1 MTSMPRVD
9 ARLYNAN
16 AVPPVVLT
24 LPRKVTGPRQRRRRR
39 TPVQNALSVPLGRRA
54 SIIRTTAIGAL
65 VLVLAVG
72 GQGCGRWEMARD
84 LSSGPVEFTRED
96 WSYGRARGSMLT
108 SQHYVLYTT
117 CTSKP
122 FVDAMPGFL
131 ETCWKAYTQLLPP
144 GRLLDHRLET
154 YKCIRSGG
162 YSERGITVSHYGGRR
177 ATLSVVAHEGLHQY
191 LEATRGPHVP
201 AWLNEGLACYFEAF
215 DLDGRTNRPV
225 FKPGTNHLRTRSL
238 RETLVSGGLIPL
250 EEILATH
257 AGAEVQ
263 KQSSRV
269 RSYYAQEWSLVLFL
283 MRPERHNPYRQGFLD
298 LLREL
303 GSDLMDRRARGF
315 LAADVDGRMSYGE
328 AVFRA
333 YVSDDLETF
342 GQQYEAYLLELLHL
356 ER

>member
-1 MTSMPRVD
+1 MP
-9 ARLYNAN
+9 
-16 AVPPVVLT
+16 
-24 LPRKVTGPRQRRRRR
+24 GFF
-39 TPVQNALSVPLGRRA
+39 
-54 SIIRTTAIGAL
+54 
-65 VLVLAVG
+65 
-72 GQGCGRWEMARD
+72 
-84 LSSGPVEFTRED
+84 SSEPVEFTRED
-96 WSYGRARGSMLT
+96 WSYGRALGSKLT

-131 ETCWKAYTQLLPP
+131 ETCWKAYAQLVPSEELPQR
-144 GRLLDHRLET
+144 RLPTYLFKTRWQWEQFT
-154 YKCIRSGG
+154 ERFAPARAEIYKCIRSGG
-162 YSERGITVSHYGGRR
+162 YSERGITVSHYGGRQ
-177 ATLSVVAHEGLHQY
+177 ATLSVLAHEGLHQY
-191 LEATRGPHVP
+191 LEATRGRHVP

-215 DLDGRTNRPV
+215 DLDPRTNRPV
-225 FKPGTNHLRTRSL
+225 FKPQTNHLRTRSL

-263 KQSSRV
+263 KQARHV

-283 MRPERHNPYRQGFLD
+283 MRPGRDNPYRQGFLD

-303 GSDLMDRRARGF
+303 GGDLMDRRARGF
-315 LAADVDGRMSYGE
+315 LAADADGKMSYGE

-342 GQQYEAYLLELLHL
+342 SEQYEAYLFKLLHL
-356 ER
+356 ES